1 MGFSSMR
8 GTRLPIALVASLLIV
23 GLVAIDV
30 APASAG
36 PTAGAAKK
44 KKCSKKK
51 RKKGK
56 CGNTAGDPVAA
67 LTALFA
73 GSSFSGPSADRD
85 TQYTDDWKFCR
96 DGTYQRTYTSSGST
110 GFIDE
115 PPVPFHNTTTYGG
128 TWHFQPGALLRK
140 TGELKGYVDTTI
152 TSWQDSQ
159 GHPPFAAADTDT
171 VVVPPGEPFI
181 VIGDHPVWHRTP
193 GGAGC

>member
-1 MGFSSMR
+1 MFAIPRARFS
-8 GTRLPIALVASLLIV
+8 TRLPIVLLAAALTI
-23 GLVAIDV
+23 GLAAIEV
-30 APASAG
+30 VPASAG
-36 PTAGAAKK
+36 PTASVAK

-56 CGNTAGDPVAA
+56 CGKSSGDPVAA

-85 TQYTDDWKFCR
+85 TQYTDEWKFCR
-96 DGTYQRTYTSSGST
+96 DGTYQRHYEST
-110 GFIDE
+110 GTTGFD
-115 PPVPFHNTTTYGG
+115 PPVPFHTATTYGG
-128 TWHFQPGALLRK
+128 TWKFEPGALQRK

-152 TSWQDSQ
+152 TSWQDSE
-159 GHPPFAAADTDT
+159 GHPPFAAADSDT